1 MYTITV
7 LRSAARHQTKNTQEV
22 SEAISGQ
29 TVALEPGQTLWKVT
43 KINLNEIEFQ
53 AEKTNKETGEQE
65 EGGPPWSM
73 PQPAESKLQ
82 SQPNQDDAHT
92 CDHRKSKQIL

>member
-1 MYTITV
+1 M
-7 LRSAARHQTKNTQEV
+7 L
-22 SEAISGQ
+22 
-29 TVALEPGQTLWKVT
+29 
-43 KINLNEIEFQ
+43 Q

-65 EGGPPWSM
+65 EGVPPWSM

-82 SQPNQDDAHT
+82 SQPNQDDDHT